1 MLDRL
6 IKFDLY
12 EAKLYSHELKK
23 NKKIERFITVP

>member
-23 NKKIERFITVP
+23 KKIERFITVP